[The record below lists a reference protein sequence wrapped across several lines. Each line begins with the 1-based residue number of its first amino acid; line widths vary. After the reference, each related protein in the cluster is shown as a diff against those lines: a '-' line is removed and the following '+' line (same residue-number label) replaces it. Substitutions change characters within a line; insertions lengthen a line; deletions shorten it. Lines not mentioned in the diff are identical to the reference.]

1 MMTFRKT
8 YLQTKLFSWC
18 LLQIYAF
25 YKDMYENKTKHLR
38 SLNCENPMEDK
49 QKKKIAEGLI

>member
-1 MMTFRKT
+1 MMTFRKLT
-8 YLQTKLFSWC
+8 YNQAVQLVPYC
-18 LLQIYAF
+18 IYAF

-49 QKKKIAEGLI
+49 QKK

>member
-1 MMTFRKT
+1 MMTFRKN
-8 YLQTKLFSWC
+8 YLQTKLFNWC

-25 YKDMYENKTKHLR
+25 YKDIYENKTKHLR

-49 QKKKIAEGLI
+49 QKKIAEGLI